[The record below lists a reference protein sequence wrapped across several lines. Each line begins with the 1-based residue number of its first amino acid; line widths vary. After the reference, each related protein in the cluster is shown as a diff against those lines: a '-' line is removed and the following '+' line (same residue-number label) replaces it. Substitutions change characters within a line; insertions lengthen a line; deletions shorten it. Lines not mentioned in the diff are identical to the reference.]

1 CGICRMEIRR
11 RSPLSLEPLKQGPPP
26 GLRTSVPTSR
36 KQSPATT
43 QHKLWWKWRHDPTL
57 WLAVKRQLNLRRRME
72 TTDVTEAA
80 EPQPKAGKDAFHRV
94 PNISGANKRDA
105 VERVLTENLR

>member
-1 CGICRMEIRR
+1 
-11 RSPLSLEPLKQGPPP
+11 
-26 GLRTSVPTSR
+26 
-36 KQSPATT
+36 
-43 QHKLWWKWRHDPTL
+43 
-57 WLAVKRQLNLRRRME
+57 ME

-105 VERVLTENLR
+105 VERVLTENLRGNGKISRDSRILRPTGPSSSPL